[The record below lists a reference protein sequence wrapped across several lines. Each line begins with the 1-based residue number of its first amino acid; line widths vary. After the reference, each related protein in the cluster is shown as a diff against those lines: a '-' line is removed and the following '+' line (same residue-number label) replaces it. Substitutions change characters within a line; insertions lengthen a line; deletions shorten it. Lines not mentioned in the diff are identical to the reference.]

1 MSAASTT
8 PPRSRCGAVALR
20 PYQVDALSAIDRAV
34 SSGVTRPMLSLAT
47 GLGKTVTFSAYLA
60 RRRGSALVLVHRD
73 ELVRQS
79 VSTLRRVWPEVQVG
93 VVKGGLDSYRA
104 PVVVASVQSLH
115 ERRLRRWRPGHF
127 STIVVDE
134 AHHGTAAQ

>member
-1 MSAASTT
+1 MSATT
-8 PPRSRCGAVALR
+8 EAVDHARRRVVSLR
-20 PYQVDALSAIDRAV
+20 PYQIEAIEAIDRSVAC
-34 SSGVTRPMLSLAT
+34 GITRPMLSLAT

-60 RRRGSALVLVHRD
+60 RRPGRALIVVHRD

-79 VSTLRRVWPEVQVG
+79 VATLRRVWPEAHVG
-93 VVKGGLDSYRA
+93 VVKGNLDFYRA

-115 ERRLRRWRPGHF
+115 ERRLKRWRPGHF

-134 AHHGTAAQ
+134 AHHGTAS